1 MLLEQMGVP
10 AGQVVEETL
19 IDPGRRMALI
29 ASLVGEQAA
38 LEIMGGHVGH
48 GHGGAAQAE
57 EARRERQARMAS
69 EQPR

>member
-1 MLLEQMGVP
+1 
-10 AGQVVEETL
+10 
-19 IDPGRRMALI
+19 MALI